1 MAALAAAHIL
11 LLVIHMNH
19 NAKKH
24 SIAAVVLAGGRS
36 SRMGKNKALLTQH
49 HKNLIDY
56 IIEVLQQAKLTHCYI
71 SGNLQGY
78 DNVKDSED
86 YANTGPLGGMRTM
99 MHYFKGKYSEL
110 LFVPVDL
117 PLLTPTCI
125 HKLIQPLHD
134 EYKARCFL
142 NHPLPLFVRE
152 SALKNALLRLTNE
165 ETAVHDLHRYLLID
179 IITPTRFDL
188 RALTNV
194 NTQTDW
200 EKIQ

>member
-1 MAALAAAHIL
+1 MAVLAAAHIL
-11 LLVIHMNH
+11 LFVIHMNH

-36 SRMGKNKALLTQH
+36 SRMGKNKALLTYYN
-49 HKNLIDY
+49 KNLIDY
-56 IIEVLQQAKLTHCYI
+56 IIDVLKQTGLTHCYI
-71 SGNLQGY
+71 SGNLRGY
-78 DNVKDSED
+78 DSVRDSED
-86 YANTGPLGGMRTM
+86 YADTGPLGGIRTM

-117 PLLTPTCI
+117 PLLTSACI
-125 HKLIQPLHD
+125 HKLIQPLQDDYH
-134 EYKARCFL
+134 ARCFL

-152 SALKNALLRLTNE
+152 SALKNALSRLISE
-165 ETAVHDLHRYLLID
+165 ETAVHDLHRYLTVD
-179 IITPTRFDL
+179 IITPTNFDL

-194 NTQTDW
+194 NTQIDW